1 MLSKP
6 KIIILYYDLE
16 LINESVFYL
25 STLSSQPLATINPF
39 SVSALLL
46 LDISYK

>member
-16 LINESVFYL
+16 LINESVFYEL
-25 STLSSQPLATINPF
+25 MLFVGL
-39 SVSALLL
+39 VC
-46 LDISYK
+46 